1 MIGRRGPPSQSWRT
15 FLRNHADAIAAIDL
29 CVVPTPDLRAAV
41 CLSCCG
47 PWTAATAVVC
57 GDPQSV
63 GGGWLNRWQRHS
75 RGTACTC
82 SHTRARM
89 RCLASQCSRDHRADA
104 ALQAA
109 ARGCARYPAEID
121 HHRYGRRCL
130 CRQRERPLT
139 GAPIRRN
146 APRAGNRGKLRIGHP
161 RASEPFGH
169 QLGSGLSG
177 STGWHNSVRARAY
190 LTHAQTEKGEEP
202 DPALR
207 ELIFKKNNYGPV
219 AERILLRW
227 ERGVFVPEGA
237 ISSLEK
243 LAAEQRV
250 DERFLQLLAQFTQQ
264 GRNLSDKQKA
274 NLFAPIFAQEK
285 GLDGKRISRAAFED
299 AMNRLIAANKIR
311 VEDSGPP
318 SKGWSRLA
326 AVRRRETFRA
336 PLFRR
341 CAPSAGPSRGTPSPS
356 LSTPFLRKFHSS
368 RSRA

>member
-1 MIGRRGPPSQSWRT
+1 
-15 FLRNHADAIAAIDL
+15 
-29 CVVPTPDLRAAV
+29 
-41 CLSCCG
+41 
-47 PWTAATAVVC
+47 
-57 GDPQSV
+57 
-63 GGGWLNRWQRHS
+63 
-75 RGTACTC
+75 
-82 SHTRARM
+82 
-89 RCLASQCSRDHRADA
+89 
-104 ALQAA
+104 
-109 ARGCARYPAEID
+109 
-121 HHRYGRRCL
+121 
-130 CRQRERPLT
+130 
-139 GAPIRRN
+139 
-146 APRAGNRGKLRIGHP
+146 
-161 RASEPFGH
+161 
-169 QLGSGLSG
+169 
-177 STGWHNSVRARAY
+177 
-190 LTHAQTEKGEEP
+190 
-202 DPALR
+202 
-207 ELIFKKNNYGPV
+207 
-219 AERILLRW
+219 
-227 ERGVFVPEGA
+227 VFVPEGA